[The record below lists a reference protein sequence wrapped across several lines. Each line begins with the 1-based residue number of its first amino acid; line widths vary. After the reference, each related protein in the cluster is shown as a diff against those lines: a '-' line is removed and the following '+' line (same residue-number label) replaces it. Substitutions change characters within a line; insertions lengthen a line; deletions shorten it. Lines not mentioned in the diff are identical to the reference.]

1 MPFSLICY
9 VVFCGRGG
17 DMRMRGVYSNL
28 IWAMIALIVLL
39 RVQHFAHS
47 AAKDYAKVLLFLRIC
62 KRIVIIIVFCGVGK
76 RIMGCLSGWSEGG
89 IQCRPL

>member
-1 MPFSLICY
+1 MLYFAVEAEICGQAF
-9 VVFCGRGG
+9 VLQSHVG
-17 DMRMRGVYSNL
+17 DD
-28 IWAMIALIVLL
+28 ALIPLL

-62 KRIVIIIVFCGVGK
+62 KRIVILIVFCGVGEGI
-76 RIMGCLSGWSEGG
+76 RGCLSGWIEGG